1 MKLPTFRIDYKV
13 ITWMNRQGR
22 KTCKIYY
29 KEVFISMKNKFL
41 KGVVSFSVASAI
53 CMAMGIT
60 ASAAVKESDITI
72 DPETQTLTVKEE
84 LTSTTVDS
92 VTTTNEDELDREILF
107 AVPSVNSSK
116 KAKIASW
123 DIYPTEDLEVPGET
137 EGTTKK
143 YKTVTIDLSS
153 LNTQK
158 DNYILIK
165 GDRGDAAP
173 IAYKIPATDKKVK
186 PKYNGT
192 NAVAAEGSTAA
203 LEYRTQYGDWQD
215 YVAPAEGVTGTDL
228 SLYQQRGA
236 TLYFRLKSKEP
247 AADAQAETL
256 TDSKDSTQTYTAK
269 VANTLPGKEVKVKI
283 GKLANAPKA
292 TINYV
297 KNTVKLPKNAKY
309 TVFGKE
315 EALPDASA
323 WKTGEGEI
331 SDATVMNTILGGGIL
346 EVRTAKAGKPDS
358 KIAHYE
364 FSAQEELSGTVE
376 DTDSDSSVTK
386 VDEST
391 NRVVNTGA
399 TDGKG
404 VKANL
409 VDGKKD
415 RTGKVTRRDLEF
427 TNDSGDKYEVIKNA
441 TKPAANTKGT
451 SIKANTSKPV
461 KITGVSDGDF
471 VWIRKVGD
479 QKKGTWTTEWEKMGK
494 VVVPA
499 SSTDDPG
506 NTPPVQSDV
515 DLLASEYVLSTVTLS
530 NNAEN
535 TAISL
540 DKDASHNL
548 TIGSEAEYTLSNGK
562 KISATITITVN
573 DTCNNVLASD
583 ASSGLKYGAAGMAAT
598 SLATTSKPSVTVTVT
613 PKADSGLTAKT
624 VDITFTL

>member
-1 MKLPTFRIDYKV
+1 MKLPAFRIDYKV

-29 KEVFISMKNKFL
+29 KEVLISMKNKFL

-123 DIYPTEDLEVPGET
+123 DIYPTQELTEQISET
-137 EGTTKK
+137 ETKK
-143 YKTVTIDLSS
+143 YKAVTIDLSS

-165 GDRGDAAP
+165 GDRGDANP

-247 AADAQAETL
+247 AADAQADTL

-283 GKLANAPKA
+283 GKMANAPKA

-309 TVFGKE
+309 VAFDAE
-315 EALPDASA
+315 AALPDASA
-323 WKTGEGEI
+323 WKTGDGEI

-346 EVRTAKAGKPDS
+346 EVRTTKSGKPDS
-358 KIAHYE
+358 KIAHYD
-364 FSAQEELSGTVE
+364 FSVQEELSGTVE
-376 DTDSDSSVTK
+376 DTDTEASVTK
-386 VDEST
+386 VNDST
-391 NRVVNTGA
+391 NRVVNTDA
-399 TDGKG
+399 DDTKG

-415 RTGKVTRRDLEF
+415 KTGKVTRYDLEF
-427 TNDSGDKYEVIKNA
+427 SNDSGDKYEVIKNA
-441 TKPAANTKGT
+441 AKPEATAKGKA
-451 SIKANTSKPV
+451 IKANTSKPV
-461 KITGVSDGDF
+461 KITDVKDGDF

-479 QKKGTWTTEWEKMGK
+479 QKKGTWTTNWEKMGK

-506 NTPPVQSDV
+506 NTTPVQSDV

-540 DKDASHNL
+540 DKDATHKL

-573 DTCNNVLASD
+573 DACSGVLATD
-583 ASSGLKYGAAGMAAT
+583 ASAGLKYGAAGT
-598 SLATTSKPSVTVTVT
+598 ATTTLAASNKPSVTVTVT

-624 VDITFTL
+624 VNITFTL

>member
-1 MKLPTFRIDYKV
+1 MKLPAFRIDYKV

-29 KEVFISMKNKFL
+29 KEVLISMKNKFL

-165 GDRGDAAP
+165 GDRGDADP

-215 YVAPAEGVTGTDL
+215 YVAPAENVTGTDL

-236 TLYFRLKSKEP
+236 TLYFRLKSIAP

-309 TVFGKE
+309 TVFDAE
-315 EALPDASA
+315 AALPDASA

-331 SDATVMNTILGGGIL
+331 SDAAVMNTILGGGIL
-346 EVRTAKAGKPDS
+346 EVRTSKAGKPDS

-399 TDGKG
+399 ADGKG

-415 RTGKVTRRDLEF
+415 RTGKVTRYDLEF
-427 TNDSGDKYEVIKNA
+427 SNDSGDKYEVIKNA
-441 TKPAANTKGT
+441 TKPAANTRGT

-479 QKKGTWTTEWEKMGK
+479 QKKGTWTTNWEKMGK

-506 NTPPVQSDV
+506 NTTPVQSDV

-540 DKDASHNL
+540 DKDATHKL

-573 DTCNNVLASD
+573 DACSGVLATD
-583 ASSGLKYGAAGMAAT
+583 ASAGLKYGAAGT
-598 SLATTSKPSVTVTVT
+598 ATTTLAASNKPSVTVTVT

-624 VDITFTL
+624 VNITFTL